1 PIRSSTA
8 STSVPGFVC
17 AARVTCACQPCS
29 RSRCRGSVSS
39 PWYTCS
45 VSRPVKASCTSCRNS
60 GSAPR
65 VAGVPCCST
74 PPRSAERC
82 SCAGAREHGAASV
95 CGKPIGSPSCERLP
109 LRFSQGMLLG
119 KRTDQVS
126 RCALHRC
133 RRRRRALGQNR
144 HGRARADLAS
154 VSLGA
159 MTRRWFLLL
168 LCYLLAPASLLCA
181 EQTTRAPI
189 LLVAAPELEDPNF
202 SQSVV
207 LVLFPAHGG
216 PVGVILNKPS
226 ELTVK
231 EAFPEDKLLRA
242 RADKVFFGGPVRMDV
257 LSYLV
262 RSAKPPKEGYKVLDN
277 VYLTQDAS

>member
-1 PIRSSTA
+1 
-8 STSVPGFVC
+8 
-17 AARVTCACQPCS
+17 
-29 RSRCRGSVSS
+29 
-39 PWYTCS
+39 
-45 VSRPVKASCTSCRNS
+45 
-60 GSAPR
+60 
-65 VAGVPCCST
+65 
-74 PPRSAERC
+74 
-82 SCAGAREHGAASV
+82 
-95 CGKPIGSPSCERLP
+95 
-109 LRFSQGMLLG
+109 
-119 KRTDQVS
+119 
-126 RCALHRC
+126 
-133 RRRRRALGQNR
+133 
-144 HGRARADLAS
+144 
-154 VSLGA
+154 

-277 VYLTQDAS
+277 VYLTQDASFLDALLAKYGKVERYFLGTTGWIASQLDAEIEAQQWFVLPADLDAILHMPPEHMWRNLLARARAVET